1 MTEYE
6 LIIATVETRIPPPAV
21 MGITYVKNSSSAA
34 ASPIELNRRYVP
46 MR

>member
-34 ASPIELNRRYVP
+34 APIELNRRYVP